1 MILLM
6 LCHSLSPFL
15 FPEFHKIVPVLLTCS
30 TYELVYDHTYFCVYD
45 YLLDLSSM
53 YERKHV
59 AFVFLSLAYF
69 TYHDVLQLHSDL
81 DFTSRVAPLIKN
93 EILERPGINF

>member
-1 MILLM
+1 MPY
-6 LCHSLSPFL
+6 HSPFL
-15 FPEFHKIVPVLLTCS
+15 SLFLQFHRVDPLLQTCS
-30 TYELVYDHTYFCVYD
+30 SSEFVCDHGYFVIHV

-69 TYHDVLQLHSDL
+69 TWSLCMIFLMLLSSVCQYFVENLCIYIH
-81 DFTSRVAPLIKN
+81 
-93 EILERPGINF
+93 